1 MEHVPLVLY
10 KLVHSHLPVN
20 LLKGNGGLWW
30 KFIVHAIQ
38 LTAVYAGCWISWLF
52 TTAIF
57 IVVSLEGSNYNWSTP
72 DCTDNWIQLLYG
84 MSLNC
89 VPVLLKCSMVG
100 ST

>member
-1 MEHVPLVLY
+1 MEHVPLVFY

-57 IVVSLEGSNYNWSTP
+57 I
-72 DCTDNWIQLLYG
+72 
-84 MSLNC
+84 
-89 VPVLLKCSMVG
+89 
-100 ST
+100 